1 MSRAWLIVLGAFL
14 FLPSAAWPQ
23 GPVGPEFRVN
33 TYTGGDQQRASV
45 ATDAAGN
52 FVVVW
57 DGPGDG
63 VGPGIFGQRFS
74 IAGIPL
80 GPEFRVNTYT
90 TGMQTNPSVASD
102 ASGNFVVVWTSEGQ
116 DGTGDGVFGQRYD
129 ASGGAL
135 GPEFR
140 VTTNTNDDQ
149 RWPAV
154 AMDSS
159 GSFVV
164 VWGDYFPSFPPDV
177 FGQRFDSSGS
187 PLGTAFRVNSST
199 GFGAFLPKVATDS
212 LGNFVVAWTGGF
224 VPICCNIAG
233 QRFASTGATLGPQF
247 QINTSS
253 GYPANPDIAVD
264 ASGNFVVVW
273 NTNDVFSGNT
283 GDVFGQRFAS
293 NGMPLGLE
301 FQVATSPYDQYEARV
316 GSDAAGNFVVVWRS
330 SGQDGS
336 SNGIFGQRY
345 SSDGAPLGTE
355 FRVNTYT
362 TNNQRLADVAADPV
376 GNFVVVWESQGQDG
390 AENGVFGQR
399 WRPIV
404 PVELMRFAVE

>member
-1 MSRAWLIVLGAFL
+1 
-14 FLPSAAWPQ
+14 
-23 GPVGPEFRVN
+23 VG
-33 TYTGGDQQRASV
+33 
-45 ATDAAGN
+45 
-52 FVVVW
+52 
-57 DGPGDG
+57 
-63 VGPGIFGQRFS
+63 
-74 IAGIPL
+74 
-80 GPEFRVNTYT
+80 
-90 TGMQTNPSVASD
+90 
-102 ASGNFVVVWTSEGQ
+102 
-116 DGTGDGVFGQRYD
+116 
-129 ASGGAL
+129 
-135 GPEFR
+135 
-140 VTTNTNDDQ
+140 
-149 RWPAV
+149 
-154 AMDSS
+154 SS
-159 GSFVV
+159 
-164 VWGDYFPSFPPDV
+164 
-177 FGQRFDSSGS
+177 
-187 PLGTAFRVNSST
+187 L
-199 GFGAFLPKVATDS
+199 
-212 LGNFVVAWTGGF
+212 
-224 VPICCNIAG
+224 
-233 QRFASTGATLGPQF
+233 STGATLGPQF

-345 SSDGAPLGTE
+345 SSEGAPLGTE